1 MNDLFD
7 TPEDMPAEL
16 QALFSIWTLRIM
28 CGLSYSEIAQM
39 LTETEAIGYTFDYY
53 LDAEPYGLRPIGTPL
68 HELEGWEEFK
78 EETSN

>member
-1 MNDLFD
+1 
-7 TPEDMPAEL
+7 MPAEL
-16 QALFSIWTLRIM
+16 QALFSIWELRIM

-68 HELEGWEEFK
+68 HKLEGWEEFK